1 MLVHV
6 AGVVL
11 MTTCCAALQSPD
23 WADCALVFSIPIT
36 AGLVINALYYRRP
49 WSGPHY
55 IAIIG
60 AEGFN
65 LISLVCVRLH
75 LRDGRT
81 NERTDAGN
89 RIWCILVLKC
99 DVCDGSNFIDFPDNQ
114 LTKFRVF
121 FGFITCCSIKQFLFF
136 KHSHKRRYNCSQNS
150 HKDS

>member
-1 MLVHV
+1 MQHFSLQIGRTARLSSLSRSLQVWSLMLY
-6 AGVVL
+6 
-11 MTTCCAALQSPD
+11 T
-23 WADCALVFSIPIT
+23 
-36 AGLVINALYYRRP
+36 RRP